1 MRASPANSV
10 ASPQS
15 ITPMALFQLDSQN
28 IVARARASGGAVQ
41 PPTLTESVLRGICGF
56 TVVSVAGFAPWP
68 IFERWFRS
76 MGEMDLYI
84 ACLAMFIGLSGVCLH
99 RLIIGPG
106 SLPRFYKLFSLAF
119 TAYAAAWVAL
129 WVCLRGDSGSIA
141 GLLGGAMA
149 MGLVLSFAFDAPRA
163 IVKVVAALFVLNALG
178 YYLGGRIAG
187 KLAIDHRALGM
198 LLWGVCY
205 GIGLGAGLGFAFYF
219 CQERARSVL
228 REESVPPRSNAV

>member
-1 MRASPANSV
+1 
-10 ASPQS
+10 
-15 ITPMALFQLDSQN
+15 MALFQLDPQS
-28 IVARARASGGAVQ
+28 IVARAQASGGAIQ
-41 PPTLTESVLRGICGF
+41 PPTLAASLLRGVVGF
-56 TVVSVAGFAPWP
+56 TLVSVGGFAPWP
-68 IFERWFRS
+68 IFERWLRS
-76 MGEMDLYI
+76 LGEMDLYL

-119 TAYAAAWVAL
+119 TAYAAAWVGL
-129 WVCLRGDSGSIA
+129 WVCLRDASGIIG

-149 MGLVLSFAFDAPRA
+149 MGLVLAVAFDAWRP
-163 IVKVVAALFVLNALG
+163 IIKVVLALFVLNALG

-205 GIGLGAGLGFAFYF
+205 GAGLGAGLGLAFYF
-219 CQERARSVL
+219 CQERARALL
-228 REESVPPRSNAV
+228 REAATPRRPEEV